1 MRFFRNGGKELSE
14 KRYLSS
20 LIYLTAI
27 LLGLWLFY
35 PGSLRA
41 EDGDKKW
48 EFQTGGAVYSSPAIG
63 PQGTIYVG
71 SDDGKVYALNPDG
84 ASVGGSWPF
93 VTGGA
98 ILSSPAI
105 GFDSTIYVG
114 SSDKKIYAINPDGS
128 KKWQFETGDIVS
140 STPAISSTG
149 IIYVGSNDKKLYAI
163 KSDGTSE
170 SGEWPFQAGGAISS
184 SPVIGSTGVIYV
196 GSEDGKVYAI
206 KSSGKE
212 KWEFETGGKVS
223 SSPGIGFTDIIYVGS
238 EDGKVYA
245 LDPEEGTA
253 VWANPFNTGAA
264 VSSSPAIDD
273 DETIFVGSSNGNL
286 YAINSDG
293 TQKWVFSAPEAAV
306 SSSPLIGYDGTI
318 YVGSDDWNLYAV
330 NSTTGAAKGGKWPFQ
345 TAGEVSSSPTIGFGG
360 TIYVGSEDT
369 KLYAIESSSI
379 QLADLAWPKF
389 HHDVRHTARN
399 TTNQSP
405 TSDAG
410 QDQTVV
416 QEETVTL
423 DGSNSSDPDYGIP
436 LYEWTQT
443 EGTTVTLSD
452 PTAVKPTFVAPGID
466 EDEISLT
473 FQLEV
478 TDNGDLTDTD
488 TVVITVKK
496 KKGDDKGCFIGIAAE
511 TVGY

>member
-63 PQGTIYVG
+63 PQ
-71 SDDGKVYALNPDG
+71 
-84 ASVGGSWPF
+84 
-93 VTGGA
+93 
-98 ILSSPAI
+98 
-105 GFDSTIYVG
+105 
-114 SSDKKIYAINPDGS
+114 
-128 KKWQFETGDIVS
+128 
-140 STPAISSTG
+140 
-149 IIYVGSNDKKLYAI
+149 
-163 KSDGTSE
+163 
-170 SGEWPFQAGGAISS
+170 
-184 SPVIGSTGVIYV
+184 
-196 GSEDGKVYAI
+196 
-206 KSSGKE
+206 
-212 KWEFETGGKVS
+212 
-223 SSPGIGFTDIIYVGS
+223 
-238 EDGKVYA
+238 
-245 LDPEEGTA
+245 
-253 VWANPFNTGAA
+253 
-264 VSSSPAIDD
+264 
-273 DETIFVGSSNGNL
+273 
-286 YAINSDG
+286 
-293 TQKWVFSAPEAAV
+293 
-306 SSSPLIGYDGTI
+306 GTI